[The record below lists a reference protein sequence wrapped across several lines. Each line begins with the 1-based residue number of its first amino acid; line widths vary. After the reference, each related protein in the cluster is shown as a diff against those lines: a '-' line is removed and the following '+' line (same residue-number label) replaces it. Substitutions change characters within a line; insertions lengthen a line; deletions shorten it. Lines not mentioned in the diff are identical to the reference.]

1 MTLIPI
7 DWHHSGRKLAVF
19 AGAWLA
25 LLGTLGL
32 VLWLKGQPSAAAACL
47 PAAAVMPLLRLFSLK
62 ALRAVFVLAS
72 LLTLLIGWVVSL
84 AVLAVVY
91 FLVVTPIGL
100 LLRTAGYDPLGRRL
114 DPQANSY
121 WMPYKT
127 DDDLE
132 GYFRQY

>member
-7 DWHHSGRKLAVF
+7 DWHPSGRKLGVF

-32 VLWLKGQPSAAAACL
+32 VLWLKGRPSAAAACL
-47 PAAAVMPLLRLFSLK
+47 AAAAIMPLLGLFSLK
-62 ALRAVFVLAS
+62 ALRTVFVLAS
-72 LLTLLIGWVVSL
+72 LLTFPVGWAVSL
-84 AVLAVVY
+84 AVLAGVY
-91 FLVVTPIGL
+91 FLIVTPIGL
-100 LLRTAGYDPLGRRL
+100 LLRAAGYDPLGRRF

-121 WMPYKT
+121 WTPYKT

-132 GYFRQY
+132 SYFRQY

>member
-1 MTLIPI
+1 MTLLPI
-7 DWHHSGRKLAVF
+7 DWHPSGRKLAVF

-25 LLGTLGL
+25 LLATLAL

-47 PAAAVMPLLRLFSLK
+47 AAAAMMPLLGLFSSK

-72 LLTLLIGWVVSL
+72 LLTLPIGWVVSL

-100 LLRTAGYDPLGRRL
+100 LLRTAGYDPLGRRF

-121 WMPYKT
+121 WLPHKT

-132 GYFRQY
+132 SYFRQY